1 MAHINANERRVEG
14 VRVLRVIRAFAEAA
28 LVSIAFALAILLIGL
43 PFALLGK
50 VLHALMTWMTAA

>member
-1 MAHINANERRVEG
+1 
-14 VRVLRVIRAFAEAA
+14 VLRVIRAFAEAA

>member
-1 MAHINANERRVEG
+1 MAHINANERRMEG
-14 VRVLRVIRAFAEAA
+14 PRVLRVIRAFAEAA